1 MKLQLLSLLLCP
13 YNYGRFEVVF
23 DALKMHYLKV
33 KVSDW
38 ARSAWTHVE
47 EAWLEQCQGRSSYM
61 EGLGT
66 TYVCVGAALPEEG
79 KVGAY
84 MCTCCV

>member
-1 MKLQLLSLLLCP
+1 
-13 YNYGRFEVVF
+13 
-23 DALKMHYLKV
+23 
-33 KVSDW
+33 
-38 ARSAWTHVE
+38 
-47 EAWLEQCQGRSSYM
+47 M